1 MKAIQPTTIL
11 AALATALMATAPVQ
25 GQEKITDLEKGER
38 LFSVHVSTIFA
49 EKCNSCH
56 GDDLEKIKGEFDMTT
71 LDGLLAGGES
81 ISDVLVPGDPEKS
94 YLLDIVEWKDPDY
107 EMPPKENDRLSED
120 QITKIRSW
128 ISYGAPWP
136 DEETREKYRLQER
149 NRERTEEGIIMPT
162 RGGLSDEWSYR
173 RYKED
178 AIWAF
183 QPIKNPD
190 VPAAEGATE
199 INPIDAFIGARLTDA
214 GFDPAPQADPNT
226 LLRRATYDL
235 TGLPPTPEEVKTF
248 QSAWKEDSTKAWNEL
263 VDRLL
268 ATDQYGER
276 WAQHWL
282 DVARYADTAGFS
294 NDYER
299 SNAWRY
305 RDYVI
310 RAFREDKPYNEFII
324 EQLAGDELADQSMR
338 ARIAEKGAQ
347 KKARLEGHYTE
358 EESELLVAS
367 SFLRMGPWDPAMVKT
382 AEARQLYI
390 DDVLNAVGQTFL
402 STTMRCFKCHDHKFD
417 PLPTRDYYRMYSI
430 FSGTQVAERPAPFL
444 ADENKIGFEEEK
456 EFADELLAYAKG
468 ELERLNKKS
477 KAATVKWREEN
488 GIAQPDKDEGVD
500 VPDDKKPPRHVGLN
514 EQEKGQLKVR
524 KQDEWIWQRR
534 QERFKPFV
542 QSVYNGPT
550 PKSLN
555 SRKLRIVD
563 PGDKKWEIQSH
574 ILSGGSIEAPAD
586 EVTPGV
592 LSVLGIP
599 TETAT
604 EEDPYRLTE
613 DFDGRRL
620 QLAKWI
626 ARDDNPLT
634 ARSIVNRVWQYHFG
648 QAIAGSPNNFSVSG
662 KKPTHPEL
670 LDWLASDFV
679 ENGWKLKRLHRLI
692 MSSQT
697 YRQSGLHP
705 EQEKLANVDANN
717 ELFARFP
724 NRRLSAEELRDSML
738 KVTGELNTE
747 PGGLP
752 IRPEMNMEVALQPR
766 MIQFSIA
773 PAYQPSRAPEQRNRR
788 SIYAYRVRGLADPFL
803 ETFNQPNPNDSCA
816 DRDSASVSPQA
827 FTLLN
832 SDLVTDRSVAFAQR
846 VEREA
851 DTIDEQVSRAVE
863 LAFGRAPTSTELETL
878 GYYVKEMQNYH
889 ADVSAE
895 PKEYPT
901 EITRSLVEE
910 FSGQPFEYE
919 EILPIFEDYI
929 PDSSAADVT
938 PETRALADLCLA
950 LFNSNEF
957 VYVY

>member
-1 MKAIQPTTIL
+1 MKPLKSISIF
-11 AALATALMATAPVQ
+11 AAFASALFSTSSVS
-25 GQEKITDLEKGER
+25 GQEEVTNLEKGER
-38 LFSVHVSTIFA
+38 LFSIHVSAIFV

-56 GDDLEKIKGEFDMTT
+56 GDDLEKIKGEFNMTT
-71 LDGLLAGGES
+71 LAGMLAGGES
-81 ISDVLVPGDPEKS
+81 INDVLVPGDPGKS
-94 YLLDIVEWKDPDY
+94 YLLDIIEWKDADY
-107 EMPPKENDRLSED
+107 EMPPKENDRLSAD
-120 QITKIRSW
+120 QIARIRSW
-128 ISYGAPWP
+128 VSYGAPWP
-136 DEETREKYRLQER
+136 DEKTRETYRLQER
-149 NRERTEEGIIMPT
+149 NRERTEDGIIMPT

-183 QPIKNPD
+183 QPVEKPE
-190 VPAAEGATE
+190 VPSIESAADA
-199 INPIDAFIGARLTDA
+199 NPIDAFIGSKLANA
-214 GFDPAPQADPNT
+214 GFKPASQADPNT

-235 TGLPPTPEEVKTF
+235 TGLPPTPEEVKAF
-248 QSAWKEDSTKAWNEL
+248 QSAWKKGSTEAWCEL

-268 ATDQYGER
+268 ASDQYGER

-310 RAFREDKPYNEFII
+310 RAFNKDMPYDEFIV

-338 ARIAEKGAQ
+338 ERITDKEAQ
-347 KKARLEGHYTE
+347 KKARLGGHYTE

-382 AEARQLYI
+382 EEARQLYI
-390 DDVLNAVGQTFL
+390 DDVLNSVGQTFL

-430 FSGTQVAERPAPFL
+430 FAGTQAAERLAPFL
-444 ADENKIGFEEEK
+444 PEENKVGFEEGK
-456 EFADELLAYAKG
+456 EVADELLAFAKG
-468 ELERLNKKS
+468 ELGKLTKKT
-477 KAATVKWREEN
+477 KAAAAKWREDN
-488 GIAQPDKDEGVD
+488 GIEKTDEEEGVD
-500 VPDDKKPPRHVGLN
+500 VPDDKKPPRHVGLT

-524 KQDEWIWQRR
+524 KQDDWIWERR
-534 QERFKPFV
+534 QERYQPLV

-555 SRKLRIVD
+555 SRKLRIKD
-563 PGDKKWEIQSH
+563 PGDKKWDIQSH

-586 EVTPGV
+586 PVTPGV
-592 LSVLGIP
+592 LSVLGVP

-604 EEDPYRLTE
+604 EDDPYRLTE

-670 LDWLASDFV
+670 LDWLATDFV
-679 ENGWKLKRLHRLI
+679 ENSWKLKRLHRLI
-692 MSSQT
+692 MTSQT
-697 YRQSGLHP
+697 YQQSGQHP
-705 EQEKLANVDANN
+705 EREKLANVDANN
-717 ELFARFP
+717 EFFARFP

-738 KVTGELNTE
+738 KVTGELNPE
-747 PGGLP
+747 SGGLP

-773 PAYQPSRAPEQRNRR
+773 PAYQPSRTPEQRNRR

-816 DRDSASVSPQA
+816 VRDSASVSPQA

-832 SDLVTDRSVAFAQR
+832 SDVVTDRSIAFAHR
-846 VEREA
+846 VESEA
-851 DTIDEQVSRAVE
+851 DTIDDQVHRAVE
-863 LAFGRAPTSTELETL
+863 LAFGRAPTSTEMETL
-878 GYYVKEMQNYH
+878 GYYVKAMQNYH
-889 ADVSAE
+889 ADVAAK
-895 PKEYPT
+895 PREYPT
-901 EITRSLVEE
+901 KITRSLVEE
-910 FSGQPFEYE
+910 FSGNPFEYE
-919 EILPIFEDYI
+919 EILPIFENYI
-929 PDSSAADVT
+929 PDASAADVT
-938 PETRALADLCLA
+938 PKTRALADLCLA